1 MSISGK
7 AYLVYVRKRNETPL
21 RSAMPATV
29 RLALA
34 PISVPLP
41 PRQAPSDNAH
51 HSGIK
56 PSGPPNVGAI
66 ALIIGIIVATNGM
79 LSTIADSAAEAHR
92 MLTPVTVRSPPVAS
106 TSLLAK
112 SLSRPA

>member
-34 PISVPLP
+34 PMRVPLP

-51 HSGIK
+51 HTGEMASV
-56 PSGPPNVGAI
+56 PPKLGAI
-66 ALIIGIIVATNGM
+66 ALIIGIMVATNGI
-79 LSTIADSAAEAHR
+79 LSMIADSTAEAHK
-92 MLTPVTVRSPPVAS
+92 MLTPVTVKSPP
-106 TSLLAK
+106 
-112 SLSRPA
+112 